1 MRVQNYS
8 LLGGS
13 SIELEP
19 VPEWVH
25 MAEVPPPVDE
35 EPWDLTEG
43 ATAASGRWV
52 TALVVV
58 LVLLGL
64 VGLAVWVAK

>member
-1 MRVQNYS
+1 MTYAYHA
-8 LLGGS
+8 GM
-13 SIELEP
+13 P
-19 VPEWVH
+19 CD
-25 MAEVPPPVDE
+25 PPTVDE

-43 ATAASGRWV
+43 ATAASGRWL

-64 VGLAVWVAK
+64 VGVAVWVAK